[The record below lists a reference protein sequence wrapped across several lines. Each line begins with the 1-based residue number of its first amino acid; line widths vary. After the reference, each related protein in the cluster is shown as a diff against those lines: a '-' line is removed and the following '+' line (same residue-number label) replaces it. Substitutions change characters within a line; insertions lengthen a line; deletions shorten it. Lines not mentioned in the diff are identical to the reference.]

1 MSGANADFM
10 NQILPSLGK
19 GEREAPPQ
27 QVNQAPSTQ
36 PQRMGAES
44 GISAE
49 IVSQAR
55 ARQKPRRVSHT
66 AHILPEI
73 IDEIAKIAKKAD
85 LSKSEV
91 TELLLKRALGW

>member
-1 MSGANADFM
+1 MSGANVEFM

-19 GEREAPPQ
+19 GEREAPQ
-27 QVNQAPSTQ
+27 QVNPGPSVQ

-44 GISAE
+44 GVSAE
-49 IVSQAR
+49 IISQAR

-91 TELLLKRALGW
+91 TELLLKKALGW